1 MKKIILILLATIMT
15 FSLVACNNDNDNTRT
30 ITDCI
35 GDEVQIPN
43 EVDTIINLVPYGTQV
58 MVGLGL
64 GDYLVGIN
72 PDAIESAWI
81 TEMYPRLSTLTQYD
95 YEVSAEVLIKA
106 NADLVLIEEPERAKL
121 LRQQGVNAVCFGY
134 LSIDEMKYAIS
145 MLGDILGG
153 EAETK
158 CDSYLA
164 YIDANAQM
172 VATALEGKV
181 ATKESIYYING
192 VTNKGLYKSAGKGST
207 PDALAEMAYLE
218 FATASLIEFP
228 TNRVDSEA
236 ILAKN
241 PDNVIIGGA
250 YQHVLKEQLMSDATW
265 QNNTAVKNGDVY
277 TIPMGIAAWDRY
289 SIEVAILVPWMTSIA
304 YPEYFEYDIVQETIN
319 FYSTFAGYQLTE
331 EQANYII
338 NGLTPTGEQE
348 IAN

>member
-250 YQHVLKEQLMSDATW
+250 YQHVLKEQLMGDAAW
-265 QNNTAVKNGDVY
+265 QNIAAVKNGDVY

-289 SIEVAILVPWMTSIA
+289 SIEVAILIPWMTSIA
-304 YPEYFEYDIVQETIN
+304 YPEHFEYDIVQETIN

-338 NGLTPTGEQE
+338 NGLTPTGEKE

>member
-1 MKKIILILLATIMT
+1 MKKIFLVLLAIVML
-15 FSLVACNNDNDNTRT
+15 FSVVSCSNENNETRT

-35 GDEVQIPN
+35 GDEVQIPT
-43 EVDTIINLVPYGTQV
+43 EVNKVINLVPYGTQV
-58 MVGLGL
+58 MVSLGL

-81 TEMYPRLSTLTQYD
+81 TEMYPRLTTLTEYD

-106 NADLVLIEEPERAKL
+106 DADIVLIEDPERAKL
-121 LRQQGVNAVCFGY
+121 LRSQGVPAVCFGY
-134 LSIDEMKYAIS
+134 LSIDEMKYAIN

-153 EAETK
+153 DAKSK

-164 YIDANAQM
+164 YMDANAQM
-172 VATALEGKV
+172 VASAMEGKV
-181 ATKESIYYING
+181 TEKESIYYING

-207 PDALAEMAYLE
+207 PAALAEIAYLN
-218 FATASLIEFP
+218 FATSGLIEFP

-236 ILAKN
+236 ILAVN

-250 YQHVLKEQLMSDATW
+250 YQHLLKDQLLNDPAW
-265 QNNTAVKNGDVY
+265 QNNTAVQNGDVY
-277 TIPMGIAAWDRY
+277 TVPMGIAAWDRY
-289 SIEVAILVPWMTSIA
+289 SVEVAILVPWMTSIA

-331 EQANYII
+331 EQAGFII